1 MKKTFL
7 VCLTW
12 LFAFAGQAQ
21 VSYDIIPLPQHVEVA
36 PKGEFTLVSG
46 SVIAYPAGQAGMQRN
61 AEFLSDYVRTAIGMQ
76 LTPKGNAAKSAAIT
90 LKLGLKSENREAYE
104 LKVTKKGITIE
115 GASEAGVFYGIQA
128 LRKVFGTEAADT
140 LRLPYATLAD
150 APRFPYRG
158 VHIDCARHFFPVDFL
173 KRYIDILALH
183 GCNQLHWHLTDDQG
197 WRFEVKALP
206 DLAKKASIRE
216 ETVVG
221 RNLGIYDGQEYGRG
235 LYYTQEQCREIVQYA
250 AERHINVIPEIDLPG
265 HMVAALSVMPE
276 LGCTG
281 GPYKVWTIWGVS
293 EDVLC
298 AGNPKVMDFL
308 KTVLSE
314 LADVFPSELIH
325 IGGDESPRTRWQ
337 QCPKCQS
344 KMKALGL
351 KHESELQTYINK
363 ELEVFMAAKG
373 RRLVGWDETLEGG
386 LSENALVMS
395 WRGIQGGI
403 QAARLH
409 HQVIMTPTG
418 TCYFDYY
425 QLKNQDAQPLGI
437 GGYVPV
443 SRVYEQEPVPAE
455 LTDEEKKYIL
465 GVQCNLWSEYIGSPQ
480 HMEFMLLPRLAAMSE
495 VQWAQPQRK
504 NLADFMKRLPRMQQL
519 YKKLGYKACGKVE

>member
-1 MKKTFL
+1 MKKTFW
-7 VCLTW
+7 VCFTCL
-12 LFAFAGQAQ
+12 LALSAQAQ
-21 VSYDIIPLPQHVEVA
+21 VSYDIIPLPQRVEVA
-36 PKGEFTLVSG
+36 PKGAFTLLSG
-46 SVIAYPAGQAGMQRN
+46 SNIAYPANNEGMKQN
-61 AEFLSDYVRTAIGMQ
+61 AAFLQDYVQASIGMK
-76 LTPKGNAAKSAAIT
+76 LMPLENATKGAVIT
-90 LKLGLKSENREAYE
+90 LKLGLKSNNREAYE
-104 LKVTKKGITIE
+104 IKVTKKGIVIE

-128 LRKVFGTEAADT
+128 FRKVLGTVPADT
-140 LRLPYATLAD
+140 LHLPYATLAD

-158 VHIDCARHFFPVDFL
+158 VHIDCARHFFSVDFL

-206 DLAKKASIRE
+206 DLAQKGSIRE
-216 ETVVG
+216 QTVLG
-221 RNLGIYDGQEYGRG
+221 RNLGLYDGQEYGRG

-281 GPYKVWTIWGVS
+281 GPYKVWTLWGVS

-308 KTVLSE
+308 KTILSE
-314 LADVFPSELIH
+314 VTEVFPSELIH

-337 QCPKCQS
+337 QCPKCQA
-344 KMKALGL
+344 KMHALGL
-351 KHESELQTYINK
+351 QHESELQTYINK

-395 WRGIQGGI
+395 WRGTQGGI

-409 HQVIMTPTG
+409 HQVIMTPTDG
-418 TCYFDYY
+418 CYFDYY
-425 QLKNQDAQPLGI
+425 QLKDHDIQPLGI

-443 SRVYEQEPVPAE
+443 SRVYELEPVPAQ
-455 LTDEEKKYIL
+455 LSDEEKPYIL
-465 GVQCNLWSEYIGSPQ
+465 GVQCNLWSEYIASNQ
-480 HMEFMLLPRLAAMSE
+480 HMEYMLLPRLAAMSE
-495 VQWAQPQRK
+495 IQWIQPERK

-519 YKKLGYKACGKVE
+519 YQKLGYRACRKVE